1 MDTLLAN
8 QGIVRTTIFAFLC
21 LSLIAL
27 ETIFPRRK
35 PQLAKG
41 NRWLIN
47 FGFSGIN
54 IIFMRLIL
62 PIGLASVAAKFYG
75 QFGLLIWLQLNWF
88 VELCLALILLDFAIY
103 WQHRLFHKLPLLW
116 AFHKFHH
123 SDQDLDASSAL
134 RFHPGEMLFSLAYKI
149 ALIFALGLH
158 PASILIFEILLSSFA
173 LFNHANWN
181 IGGADKYLQRA
192 IVTPDMHRL
201 HHSVDDDETQRNFG
215 FCLSLWDRLF
225 RTYKN
230 HPEMPMETLPIGLA
244 DQQTRR
250 EAGFLHHLSAP
261 FRRS

>member
-75 QFGLLIWLQLNWF
+75 QFGLLIWLQLTCFLDLWI
-88 VELCLALILLDFAIY
+88 ALILLDFDMF
-103 WQHRLFHKLPLLW
+103 WQHRLFHNLTLLF
-116 AFHKFHH
+116 AF
-123 SDQDLDASSAL
+123 L
-134 RFHPGEMLFSLAYKI
+134 
-149 ALIFALGLH
+149 
-158 PASILIFEILLSSFA
+158 
-173 LFNHANWN
+173 
-181 IGGADKYLQRA
+181 
-192 IVTPDMHRL
+192 
-201 HHSVDDDETQRNFG
+201 
-215 FCLSLWDRLF
+215 
-225 RTYKN
+225 
-230 HPEMPMETLPIGLA
+230 
-244 DQQTRR
+244 
-250 EAGFLHHLSAP
+250 
-261 FRRS
+261 